1 MLSTTEAR
9 PDENHPHAAR
19 RRSAR
24 PAAAGARR
32 RDEESPALGH
42 ALTLIH
48 LFVRIAA
55 ESETPQQSLRAIDD
69 VLLGR
74 NPAANEAVAGLMK
87 EMLADVPPQHRATIA
102 AIGRDLAARGEEEPL
117 GEAAGR
123 ASIPLQA
130 RKELTSMGLTY
141 HDSKQF
147 LDAVKRND
155 AIAAEL
161 FIAGRGVDLS
171 ARDFWGRD
179 AVDFARA
186 NGNER
191 LAELIAQES
200 PRSALSAAS
209 AATAAVSVRS
219 TRGPSEA
226 GTKPA
231 RQRGPLPLR

>member
-1 MLSTTEAR
+1 MLLPIGGVIMKLLRTLLIAVLLV
-9 PDENHPHAAR
+9 
-19 RRSAR
+19 
-24 PAAAGARR
+24 
-32 RDEESPALGH
+32 PALPAQAAEDEWPAFGH

-55 ESETPQQSLRAIDD
+55 ESETPQQSLKAMDD

-74 NPAANEAVAGLMK
+74 NAAANEAVAGLVK
-87 EMLADVPPQHRATIA
+87 EMLADVPIQHRSTIA
-102 AIGRDLAARGEEEPL
+102 AIGRDLASVARKNLRKSG
-117 GEAAGR
+117 AAET
-123 ASIPLQA
+123 SLLMNPLQA
-130 RKELTSMGLTY
+130 RKDLTGMGLTY
-141 HDSKQF
+141 HDSRQF

-191 LAELIAQES
+191 LAELI
-200 PRSALSAAS
+200 
-209 AATAAVSVRS
+209 VRN
-219 TRGPSEA
+219 R
-226 GTKPA
+226 PA
-231 RQRGPLPLR
+231 ER

>member
-1 MLSTTEAR
+1 MLKPIR
-9 PDENHPHAAR
+9 ILLVAALLV
-19 RRSAR
+19 
-24 PAAAGARR
+24 PALPAQAAE
-32 RDEESPALGH
+32 EESPAFGH

-55 ESETPQQSLRAIDD
+55 ESETPQQSLNAVDD

-74 NPAANEAVAGLMK
+74 NAAANEAVAGLVK

-102 AIGRDLAARGEEEPL
+102 AIGRDLASLARKDL
-117 GEAAGR
+117 KKQ
-123 ASIPLQA
+123 SVIDPLQA
-130 RKELTSMGLTY
+130 RKDLTAMGLTY

-155 AIAAEL
+155 SIAAEL

-179 AVDFARA
+179 AVDFARS

-191 LAELIAQES
+191 LAELIA
-200 PRSALSAAS
+200 RN
-209 AATAAVSVRS
+209 R
-219 TRGPSEA
+219 
-226 GTKPA
+226 PA
-231 RQRGPLPLR
+231 ER

>member
-1 MLSTTEAR
+1 MLSASEDYPVKPIHTLLIAILLI
-9 PDENHPHAAR
+9 PALPAHAA
-19 RRSAR
+19 
-24 PAAAGARR
+24 G
-32 RDEESPALGH
+32 EESPALGH

-55 ESETPQQSLRAIDD
+55 ESETPQQSLKAVDD

-74 NPAANEAVAGLMK
+74 NAAANEAAAGLMK
-87 EMLADVPPQHRATIA
+87 EMLADVPPEHRATVA
-102 AIGRDLAARGEEEPL
+102 AIGRDLAAVARKNLKVPDSSSL
-117 GEAAGR
+117 
-123 ASIPLQA
+123 STTPLQA
-130 RKELTSMGLTY
+130 RRDLTSMGFAY

-155 AIAAEL
+155 ALAAEL

-191 LAELIAQES
+191 LAELIAKN
-200 PRSALSAAS
+200 R
-209 AATAAVSVRS
+209 
-219 TRGPSEA
+219 
-226 GTKPA
+226 PA
-231 RQRGPLPLR
+231 ER